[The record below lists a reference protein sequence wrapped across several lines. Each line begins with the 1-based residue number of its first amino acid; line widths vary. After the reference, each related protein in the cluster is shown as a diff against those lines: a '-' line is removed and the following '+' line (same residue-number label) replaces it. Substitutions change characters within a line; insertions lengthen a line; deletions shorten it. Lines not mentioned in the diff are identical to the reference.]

1 MQDDDWAEYK
11 RLVLSELG
19 SLKVSIDNLSLKV
32 DSLRQDMILLKA
44 KGALASLIISLV
56 VSSIITAY
64 ALKII

>member
-1 MQDDDWAEYK
+1 MRDDDWAEYK

-44 KGALASLIISLV
+44 QKMN
-56 VSSIITAY
+56 
-64 ALKII
+64 